1 MADKD
6 IEIQLVKQ
14 WPDEEIIHLYKEAG
28 WWKETYNKSTIQNM
42 IKGSFVF
49 AVIIDRKT
57 KKTIGMGRVL
67 SDGVSDAYIQDLMIL
82 PGYRKQGIGKKLL
95 VTLLHYCLK
104 HKIMWIGLIAEPG
117 TEPFYR
123 SAGLQQMKN
132 HIPMRYELVNN
143 HDQF

>member
-6 IEIQLVKQ
+6 IEIRFVKK

-28 WWKETYNKSTIQNM
+28 WWKETYKKSTIQTM

-57 KKTIGMGRVL
+57 KKAIGMGRVL

-82 PGYRKQGIGKKLL
+82 PQYRKQEIGKKLL
-95 VTLLHYCLK
+95 VTLLSHCLK
-104 HKIMWIGLIAEPG
+104 QKIMWIGLIAEPG
-117 TEPFYR
+117 TEPFYH

-132 HIPMRYELVNN
+132 HVPMRYQLVNN
-143 HDQF
+143 HD